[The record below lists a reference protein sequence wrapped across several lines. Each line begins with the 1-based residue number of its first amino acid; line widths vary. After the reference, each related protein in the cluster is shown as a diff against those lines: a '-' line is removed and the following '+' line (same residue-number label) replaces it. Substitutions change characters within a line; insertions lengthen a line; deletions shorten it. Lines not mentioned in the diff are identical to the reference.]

1 MERAVVR
8 VIEGV
13 TNILAALLMFAWGLW
28 LALYVLGLSE
38 VVSTGAA
45 VVFALT
51 PWPPWDENR
60 AAGGL

>member
-1 MERAVVR
+1 MERAARR

-13 TNILAALLMFAWGLW
+13 TNIIAAVLMFAWALW
-28 LALYVLGLSE
+28 LALCVLGLSE

-51 PWPPWDENR
+51 PWPPWEKPR
-60 AAGGL
+60 A

>member
-1 MERAVVR
+1 MERAAIR
-8 VIEGV
+8 LIEGV
-13 TNILAALLMFAWGLW
+13 VNAASAVLMFAWALW
-28 LALYVLGLSE
+28 LGLYVLGLSE

-60 AAGGL
+60 ATGGL